1 MSQENLLSPRT
12 HPSAAALVLLAPL
25 AALAFAGTASASDGH
40 FGDHQH
46 GHGARTVYTETNA
59 VTGNEVLAFQNVDGI
74 PTAIGSYPTSGL
86 GSGTGLG
93 SQGAV
98 VADDDHLLAVNAGS
112 NQVSLFDIERDGSL
126 TLDDIESSGGVNPI
140 SITMNDN
147 VAYVVN
153 AGDGTVSGF
162 RIRHDRLEPIEGSTQ
177 SLPGSGAAQIS
188 FDATGRRLVVT
199 EKNTNSIDVLVVD
212 RHGVAGAATSNPST
226 GQTPFGFAIDDRNHV
241 IVSNAAGGG
250 AGASSVSSYR
260 FAGRA
265 SLESVSPAVA
275 DTQSAACWIALSE
288 NQKYAYTT
296 NAGSGSIS
304 SYRVGRDGSLRLLQ
318 AVAASPGTGPNDM
331 VEVDG
336 FLVTLNTGSHTISVD
351 TISADG
357 SLAHTIEVTVP
368 AGVVGLASS

>member
-1 MSQENLLSPRT
+1 
-12 HPSAAALVLLAPL
+12 VLLAPL
-25 AALAFAGTASASDGH
+25 AALAFSGTASASDGH
-40 FGDHQH
+40 FGDHHH

-59 VTGNEVLAFQNVDGI
+59 VAGNEILAYQNVDGI
-74 PTAIGSYPTSGL
+74 PTAIGSYATGGL

-162 RIRHDRLEPIEGSTQ
+162 RIRHDRLEPIVGSTQ
-177 SLPGSGAAQIS
+177 SLAGSGAAQIS

-212 RHGVAGAATSNPST
+212 RHGVASAPTSNPST

-241 IVSNAAGGG
+241 IVSNAAGGA

-265 SLESVSPAVA
+265 VLASVSPAVA

-288 NQKYAYTT
+288 NQRYAYTT

-304 SYRVGRDGSLRLLQ
+304 SYRVGRDGSVRLLQ

-336 FLVTLNTGSHTISVD
+336 FLITLNTGSHTISVD
-351 TISADG
+351 AIGADG
-357 SLAHTIEVTVP
+357 SLAPAIEVTVP